1 MASRVNPVFYTC
13 LLSLLALFPMRATRA
28 ASCESLAALKLEDT
42 TIAGAAL
49 VPPGPLSVNAG
60 PLGPPSGRAP
70 LVLPAFCR
78 VQLVVAP
85 AIKIELW
92 LPTSG
97 WNGRFEAVGN
107 GGYAGSISYP
117 AMAEAL
123 KLGYATASTDTGHEG
138 DGRSAAWALHHPELV
153 VDYGYRAVHEMTLK
167 AKRIVE
173 AFYGAAAQIS
183 YFNGCSTGGRQ
194 GLMEA
199 QRYPDDYTGILAGA
213 PANYFT
219 HLQTGASL
227 WVALATLKDPESYIP
242 PTKLPAINR
251 ASVAACDSLDGIKD
265 GLINNPRLCKF
276 DPSTLLCKGE
286 DSAACLTAKQL
297 EALKKIY
304 SGAHDAHGKE
314 IFPGYMPGD
323 EQNWVGFITGPAPYK
338 AGVYDLGVDFIK
350 YMVFDNPNWDFR
362 TWNYETD
369 TQIPDDKL
377 TATLNA
383 TDPSLKAF
391 RSRGGK
397 LILYHGWTD
406 PAIPSMNTVNYYKS
420 VVTTMSGVSTVAAAD
435 ETEDFFRGVKQVED
449 FVRLFMVPGMDHCFG
464 GPGPNTFNAFGAL
477 VNWVEHK
484 QAPEKIVASHITSGT
499 VDRTRPLCPYPMT
512 AQSIGQGST
521 DDAANFVCKLPGE
534 H

>member
-1 MASRVNPVFYTC
+1 MASRLIPVLYTS
-13 LLSLLALFPMRATRA
+13 LLSLLALIPVRAAAA
-28 ASCESLAALKLEDT
+28 ASCESLATLKLEDT

-49 VPPGPLSVNAG
+49 VPPGPLSVNAA

-97 WNGRFEAVGN
+97 WNGKFEAVGN

-117 AMAEAL
+117 AMGEAL

-138 DGRSAAWALHHPELV
+138 DARSAAWALHHPELV

-242 PTKLPAINR
+242 PAKLPAINE

-286 DSAACLTAKQL
+286 DSATCLTSKQL

-304 SGAHDAHGKE
+304 SGAHDDHGKE
-314 IFPGYMPGD
+314 VFPGFMPGD
-323 EQNWVGFITGPAPYK
+323 EKNWVAFITGPTPYK
-338 AGVYDLGVDFIK
+338 AAVYDLGVDFLK

-362 TWNYETD
+362 TWNYEKD

-377 TATLNA
+377 AATLNA
-383 TDPSLKAF
+383 TDPNLRAF

-420 VVTTMSGVSTVAAAD
+420 VVTTMSAVSADAAAD
-435 ETEDFFRGVKQVED
+435 ETEDFIHGVTQVED
-449 FVRLFMVPGMDHCFG
+449 FARLFMVPGMDHCFG
-464 GPGPNTFNAFGAL
+464 GPGPNTFDAFGAL
-477 VNWVEHK
+477 VSWVEHK
-484 QAPEKIVASHITSGT
+484 QAPEKIVASHITGGT

-521 DDAANFVCKLPGE
+521 DDAANFVCKLPDK